1 LKDLE
6 EMKDVK
12 NVFVEDIEEQEYHP
26 EWMNKYVKYHIVY
39 D

>member
-12 NVFVEDIEEQEYHP
+12 NVFVEGIEEQEYYP
-26 EWMNKYVKYHIVY
+26 EWMNKYFKYHALLN
-39 D
+39 

>member
-1 LKDLE
+1 LKELE

-12 NVFVEDIEEQEYHP
+12 NVFVEDIEEQGYYQD
-26 EWMNKYVKYHIVY
+26 WMDEYVKYHIVY